1 MTEQATL
8 QAVAPASP
16 AESLSDRDVRV
27 LVFEREWWRSGGAKE
42 ASIRSEFGL
51 GVTEYY
57 QVLNALLDTEAALAR
72 DPLLVRRLRRMR
84 DSRQRAREARQV
96 EFPVTR

>member
-1 MTEQATL
+1 MTEQVSFA
-8 QAVAPASP
+8 AVAGVDARG
-16 AESLSDRDVRV
+16 SLSDRDIRV
-27 LVFEREWWRSGGAKE
+27 LAFEREWWRSGGMKE
-42 ASIRSEFGL
+42 AEIRSQFGL

-84 DSRQRAREARQV
+84 DTRQRAREARQV

>member
-1 MTEQATL
+1 MTERATL
-8 QAVAPASP
+8 MNPGLVGATA
-16 AESLSDRDVRV
+16 LSERDIRV
-27 LVFEREWWRSGGAKE
+27 LAFEREWWRSGGAKE
-42 ASIRSEFGL
+42 ASIRAEFGL

-57 QVLNALLDTEAALAR
+57 QVLNALLDTEAALMC